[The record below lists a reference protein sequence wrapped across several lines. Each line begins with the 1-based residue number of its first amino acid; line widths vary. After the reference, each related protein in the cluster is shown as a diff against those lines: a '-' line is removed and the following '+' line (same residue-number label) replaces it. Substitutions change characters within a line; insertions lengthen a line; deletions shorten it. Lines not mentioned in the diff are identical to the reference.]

1 MSGIICPAWER
12 MDMQKQLTRAFSLG
26 FALVWG
32 WVLLNSVLR
41 WPHNGP
47 AALLA
52 GLALGFVA
60 FFAARFLLPLLD
72 RIPLPRFRRGMAA
85 ALAVYTL
92 ILGWLGFRLAELPI
106 MDMAT
111 VLQSLPDF
119 LDDGVPQVW
128 GAYYIICNNNLGLA
142 LVLVLWYRLVGIFG
156 ITPDTEAGIYAGI
169 VLNVLVI
176 AFSVALVCLLARRIL
191 GRNSAVALAFLL
203 CVGFLPFVLWSPCF
217 YSDTLCLPF
226 ALLVVLGW
234 TRYRQEHRPGV
245 RLALLAAMAAAAFV
259 GYAVKGSVVVVLVA
273 VLIQL
278 FLEKK
283 VRQALVAAVLLLAV
297 FGVLLAG
304 YRAWQRTFLD
314 FSVQDAV
321 GLPVELWFAYG
332 SGGDGNYNDQVCQS
346 AKSLAT
352 MDQRRQ
358 MLRQYIA
365 AQYGS
370 RSPAG
375 QLDFMTRKA
384 AITWGNGLYDAQEF
398 LATPLKVN
406 WTHRFILQG
415 QPGYM
420 PMVYYCQT
428 YLYFVMLLVWLGTV
442 GAIRRA
448 APGSLTLVRVSVFGL
463 MLFLCLWE
471 TKARY
476 AFQFTPL
483 LLLLATAALWQMAG
497 LGASRPRMEQEAAL
511 VG

>member
-1 MSGIICPAWER
+1 MA
-12 MDMQKQLTRAFSLG
+12 KQLTRAFSIG
-26 FALVWG
+26 FALVWA
-32 WVLLNSVLR
+32 WVLFNSVLR
-41 WPHNGP
+41 WQHNSP

-52 GLALGFVA
+52 GLALGFAA

-72 RIPLPRFRRGMAA
+72 RVPRARFRRWMAA
-85 ALAVYTL
+85 ALLVYAL
-92 ILGWLGFRLAELPI
+92 ILGRMGFWLAEMPI

-142 LVLVLWYRLVGIFG
+142 LVLVLWFRFVGLFG
-156 ITPDTEAGIYAGI
+156 ITPDTETGLYAGI
-169 VLNVLVI
+169 VLNVLAI
-176 AFSVALVCLLARRIL
+176 AVSVWLVCLLARRIL
-191 GRNSAVALAFLL
+191 GHNSGVALAFLL
-203 CVGFLPFVLWSPCF
+203 CAGFLPFVLWSPCF

-226 ALLVVLGW
+226 ALLVLLGW
-234 TRYRQEHRPGV
+234 THYRAANRTVE
-245 RLALLAAMAAAAFV
+245 RLAWLGFMAVAAFL
-259 GYAVKGSVVVVLVA
+259 GYAIKGSVVVVLVA
-273 VLIQL
+273 VIIQL
-278 FLEKK
+278 FLEQTA
-283 VRQALVAAVLLLAV
+283 RRAAAGALVLLVLFGMLL
-297 FGVLLAG
+297 GG

-321 GLPVELWFAYG
+321 GLPIELWFAYG
-332 SGGDGNYNDQVCQS
+332 SGGDGNYNDNVCQN

-365 AQYGS
+365 AQYGA
-370 RSPAG
+370 RTIVG
-375 QLDFMTRKA
+375 QADFMTRKA
-384 AITWGNGLYDAQEF
+384 VITWGNGLYDAQEF

-420 PMVYYCQT
+420 PMVYYCQA
-428 YLYFVMLLVWLGTV
+428 YLYFVMLLVLLGTL
-442 GAIRRA
+442 GEARRA
-448 APGSLTLVRVSVFGL
+448 QPGPLTLARVSVFGL
-463 MLFLCLWE
+463 MLFLSLWE

-483 LLLLATAALWQMAG
+483 LLLLAAAALWQMARAG
-497 LGASRPRMEQEAAL
+497 LPQPERAREAAL
-511 VG
+511 VE